1 MKIALKF
8 SVLLAL
14 VSAVG
19 SAPPAHAQ
27 GYPVKEITAVCPFAA
42 GTGADITV
50 RYFSAKLSEVLGKPV
65 IVLNKAGATGN
76 IASET
81 VAKAKPDGYTIS
93 ITPASSTMA
102 AAPYLYKKLPFDPI
116 KDFTPVT
123 TLASLPFV
131 LIVDAKKPI
140 HSVADLV
147 KHLKSR
153 DGGFYG
159 GSNNTGIIA
168 AELFKDATKID
179 ARRVAY
185 KNIANS
191 VNDMINGH
199 TDFTFTDATWVV
211 EQAKAGRIR
220 AIAVTSAKRSSVLPE
235 VPTLAEAGYP
245 GIELTPWWGVFLPA
259 GTPQPIVDKLASS
272 FDRIVAMPETTEFL
286 TKFANEPFPGTPEL
300 AARSAGAGDQ
310 ALGRTGRA
318 REDRAA
324 IGGRVAKARA
334 ALINRPGRPTL

>member
-1 MKIALKF
+1 
-8 SVLLAL
+8 
-14 VSAVG
+14 
-19 SAPPAHAQ
+19 
-27 GYPVKEITAVCPFAA
+27 
-42 GTGADITV
+42 
-50 RYFSAKLSEVLGKPV
+50 V

-147 KHLKSR
+147 RHLKSR

-159 GSNNTGIIA
+159 GSNNTGIVA

-185 KNIANS
+185 KNIADS

-220 AIAVTSAKRSSVLPE
+220 AIAVTSAKRSSVLPD

-259 GTPQPIVDKLASS
+259 GTPQPIVDKLAAS

-286 TKFANEPFPGTPEL
+286 TKFANEPFPGTPDSL
-300 AARSAGAGDQ
+300 RD
-310 ALGRTGRA
+310 LLA
-318 REDRAA
+318 REIKRW
-324 IGGRVAKARA
+324 GELVALAK
-334 ALINRPGRPTL
+334 IEPQ

>member
-1 MKIALKF
+1 MTIAIASLVACVA
-8 SVLLAL
+8 SLL
-14 VSAVG
+14 VSLL
-19 SAPPAHAQ
+19 PPAHAQ
-27 GYPVKEITAVCPFAA
+27 DYPVRDITTVCPFAA

-50 RYFSAKLSEVLGKPV
+50 RYFSAKLSDVLRKPV

-102 AAPYLYKKLPFDPI
+102 AAPHLYKKLPFDPV
-116 KDFTPVT
+116 KDFTPVA

-140 HSVADLV
+140 HSVAGLIA
-147 KHLKSR
+147 HLKAR

-159 GSNNTGIIA
+159 GSNNTGIVA
-168 AELFKDATKID
+168 AELFKDATGID

-185 KNIANS
+185 KNIADS
-191 VNDMINGH
+191 VNDMIAGH

-220 AIAVTSAKRSSVLPE
+220 ALAVTSARRSSVLPD
-235 VPTLAEAGYP
+235 VPTLAEAGFP
-245 GIELTPWWGVFLPA
+245 GIELEPWWGVFLPA
-259 GTPQPIVDKLASS
+259 GAPRPVVTKLASA
-272 FDRIVAMPETTEFL
+272 FDRILAMPETTEFL
-286 TKFANEPFPGTPEL
+286 TRFANEPFPGTPDSLRDLLAKEIKRWGEL
-300 AARSAGAGDQ
+300 VK
-310 ALGRTGRA
+310 L
-318 REDRAA
+318 
-324 IGGRVAKARA
+324 AK
-334 ALINRPGRPTL
+334 IEPQ

>member
-1 MKIALKF
+1 MRTAFKSCILWR
-8 SVLLAL
+8 S
-14 VSAVG
+14 SAFMVF
-19 SAPPAHAQ
+19 APPAHAQ

-159 GSNNTGIIA
+159 GSNNTGIVA

-179 ARRVAY
+179 AKARRLQEHRRFRERHDQRPYRFHLHRRHLGGRAGEGRPHPRDRSDVGETILRA
-185 KNIANS
+185 ARRADVGGS
-191 VNDMINGH
+191 GLSRH
-199 TDFTFTDATWVV
+199 RAHAVV
-211 EQAKAGRIR
+211 GR
-220 AIAVTSAKRSSVLPE
+220 V
-235 VPTLAEAGYP
+235 
-245 GIELTPWWGVFLPA
+245 PA
-259 GTPQPIVDKLASS
+259 GGDAAA
-272 FDRIVAMPETTEFL
+272 DRRQ
-286 TKFANEPFPGTPEL
+286 
-300 AARSAGAGDQ
+300 ARVVLRSHRCHAGDDGVSDQ
-310 ALGRTGRA
+310 VRQ
-318 REDRAA
+318 
-324 IGGRVAKARA
+324 
-334 ALINRPGRPTL
+334 

>member
-1 MKIALKF
+1 MRIATAFVVVTIAF
-8 SVLLAL
+8 SI
-14 VSAVG
+14 
-19 SAPPAHAQ
+19 PAHAQ
-27 GYPVKEITAVCPFAA
+27 DYPTRDITTVCPFAA

-50 RYFSAKLSEVLGKPV
+50 RYFSAKLSDVLGKPV

-102 AAPYLYKKLPFDPI
+102 AAPHLYKKLPFDPV

-131 LIVDAKKPI
+131 LIVDAKRPI
-140 HSVADLV
+140 HSVADLIAQ
-147 KHLKSR
+147 LKAR

-159 GSNNTGIIA
+159 GSNNTGIVA
-168 AELFKDATKID
+168 AELFKNATGID

-185 KNIANS
+185 KNIADS
-191 VNDMINGH
+191 VNDMIAGH

-220 AIAVTSAKRSSVLPE
+220 ALAVTSARRSRVLPD
-235 VPTLAEAGYP
+235 VPTLAEAGFP
-245 GIELTPWWGVFLPA
+245 GIELEPWWGVFLPA
-259 GTPQPIVDKLASS
+259 GAPQPVVTRLASA
-272 FDRIVAMPETTEFL
+272 FDRILAMPETSEFL
-286 TKFANEPFPGTPEL
+286 IKLANEPFPGTPDQLRDLLAKEIKRWGEL
-300 AARSAGAGDQ
+300 VK
-310 ALGRTGRA
+310 L
-318 REDRAA
+318 
-324 IGGRVAKARA
+324 AK
-334 ALINRPGRPTL
+334 IEPQ

>member
-1 MKIALKF
+1 MTIAIASLVACVA
-8 SVLLAL
+8 SLL
-14 VSAVG
+14 VSLL
-19 SAPPAHAQ
+19 PPAHAQ
-27 GYPVKEITAVCPFAA
+27 DYPVRDITTVCPFAA

-50 RYFSAKLSEVLGKPV
+50 RYFSAKLSDVLGKPV

-102 AAPYLYKKLPFDPI
+102 AAPHLYKKLPFDPV
-116 KDFTPVT
+116 KDFTPVA

-140 HSVADLV
+140 HSVAGLIA
-147 KHLKSR
+147 HLKAR

-159 GSNNTGIIA
+159 GSNNTGIVA
-168 AELFKDATKID
+168 AELFKDATGID

-185 KNIANS
+185 KNIADS
-191 VNDMINGH
+191 VNDMIAGH

-220 AIAVTSAKRSSVLPE
+220 ALAVTSTRRSTVLPD
-235 VPTLAEAGYP
+235 VPTLAEAGFP

-259 GTPQPIVDKLASS
+259 GAPQPIVDKLASS
-272 FDRIVAMPETTEFL
+272 FDRILAMPETTEFL
-286 TKFANEPFPGTPEL
+286 TKFANEPFPGTP
-300 AARSAGAGDQ
+300 DQ
-310 ALGRTGRA
+310 LRDLLA
-318 REDRAA
+318 REILRWGEL
-324 IGGRVAKARA
+324 IKLAK
-334 ALINRPGRPTL
+334 IEPQ

>member
-1 MKIALKF
+1 MRMTSLSLAASLLF
-8 SVLLAL
+8 VL
-14 VSAVG
+14 
-19 SAPPAHAQ
+19 APPAHAQ
-27 GYPVKEITAVCPFAA
+27 DYPVRDITTVCPFAA

-50 RYFSAKLSEVLGKPV
+50 RYFSAKLSDVLGRPV

-102 AAPYLYKKLPFDPI
+102 AAPHLYKKLPFDPV
-116 KDFTPVT
+116 KDFTPVA

-140 HSVADLV
+140 HSVADLIA
-147 KHLKSR
+147 HLKAR

-159 GSNNTGIIA
+159 GSNNTGIVA
-168 AELFKDATKID
+168 AELFKDATGID

-185 KNIANS
+185 KNIADS
-191 VNDMINGH
+191 VNDMIAGH

-220 AIAVTSAKRSSVLPE
+220 ALAVTSTRRSTVLPD
-235 VPTLAEAGYP
+235 VPTLAEAGFP

-259 GTPQPIVDKLASS
+259 GAPQPIVTKLASS
-272 FDRIVAMPETTEFL
+272 FDHILAMPETTEFL
-286 TKFANEPFPGTPEL
+286 TRFANEPFPGTP
-300 AARSAGAGDQ
+300 DQ
-310 ALGRTGRA
+310 LRDLLA
-318 REDRAA
+318 REIKRW
-324 IGGRVAKARA
+324 GELVRLAK
-334 ALINRPGRPTL
+334 IEPQ

>member
-1 MKIALKF
+1 MKVTTTLAALW
-8 SVLLAL
+8 SAACVLVAF
-14 VSAVG
+14 V
-19 SAPPAHAQ
+19 PAHAQ
-27 GYPVKEITAVCPFAA
+27 DYPIKEITTVCPFAA

-50 RYFSAKLSEVLGKPV
+50 RYFSAKLSDVFGKPV

-102 AAPYLYKKLPFDPI
+102 AAPHLYKKLPFDPV

-140 HSVADLV
+140 HSVADLI
-147 KHLKSR
+147 KHLKAR
-153 DGGFYG
+153 EGGFYG
-159 GSNNTGIIA
+159 GSNNTGIVA
-168 AELFKDATKID
+168 AELFKDAAKID
-179 ARRVAY
+179 AKRVAY
-185 KNIANS
+185 KNIADS
-191 VNDMINGH
+191 VNDMIAGH

-235 VPTLAEAGYP
+235 VPTLAEAGFP

-259 GTPQPIVDKLASS
+259 GAPAPVVGKLAAS
-272 FDRIVAMPETTEFL
+272 FDRILAMPETTEFL
-286 TKFANEPFPGTPEL
+286 TKFANEPFPGTPDTLREL
-300 AARSAGAGDQ
+300 
-310 ALGRTGRA
+310 LA
-318 REDRAA
+318 REIKRWGELIAL
-324 IGGRVAKARA
+324 AK
-334 ALINRPGRPTL
+334 IEPQ

>member
-1 MKIALKF
+1 LAAVLVALLCLQDDAWAQSFPSRTVRIIIPFPPGGTSDILARTLAQKLTEEWGQQVIAENRP
-8 SVLLAL
+8 
-14 VSAVG
+14 G
-19 SAPPAHAQ
+19 
-27 GYPVKEITAVCPFAA
+27 AA
-42 GTGADITV
+42 GNVACE
-50 RYFSAKLSEVLGKPV
+50 Y
-65 IVLNKAGATGN
+65 
-76 IASET
+76 
-81 VAKAKPDGYTIS
+81 VAKQKGDPHTLLINTVGTHAIH
-93 ITPASSTMA
+93 PAIY
-102 AAPYLYKKLPFDPI
+102 PNLPFDPI

-185 KNIANS
+185 KNIADS

-245 GIELTPWWGVFLPA
+245 GIELTPWCGVFLPA
-259 GTPQPIVDKLASS
+259 GTPQPIVDKLASA

-286 TKFANEPFPGTPEL
+286 TKFANEPFPGTPDTLREL
-300 AARSAGAGDQ
+300 
-310 ALGRTGRA
+310 LA
-318 REDRAA
+318 REIKRW
-324 IGGRVAKARA
+324 GELVALAK
-334 ALINRPGRPTL
+334 IEPQ

>member
-1 MKIALKF
+1 MRIALKF

-14 VSAVG
+14 ASAVG

-147 KHLKSR
+147 KHLKTR

-159 GSNNTGIIA
+159 GSNNTGIVA

-179 ARRVAY
+179 AKRVAY
-185 KNIANS
+185 KNIADS

-220 AIAVTSAKRSSVLPE
+220 AIAVTSAKRSSVLPD

-259 GTPQPIVDKLASS
+259 GTPQPIVDKLAGVLRSHCRDAGDHGVS
-272 FDRIVAMPETTEFL
+272 DQVRQRAIPGNAGD
-286 TKFANEPFPGTPEL
+286 FAR
-300 AARSAGAGDQ
+300 AIGAGNQ

-334 ALINRPGRPTL
+334 ALINRPGRPKP

>member
-1 MKIALKF
+1 
-8 SVLLAL
+8 
-14 VSAVG
+14 
-19 SAPPAHAQ
+19 
-27 GYPVKEITAVCPFAA
+27 
-42 GTGADITV
+42 
-50 RYFSAKLSEVLGKPV
+50 
-65 IVLNKAGATGN
+65 
-76 IASET
+76 
-81 VAKAKPDGYTIS
+81 
-93 ITPASSTMA
+93 MA

-159 GSNNTGIIA
+159 GSNNTGIVA

-185 KNIANS
+185 KNIADS

-220 AIAVTSAKRSSVLPE
+220 AIAVTSAKRSSVLPD

-259 GTPQPIVDKLASS
+259 GTPQPIVDKLALS

-286 TKFANEPFPGTPEL
+286 TKFANEPFPGTPDSLREL
-300 AARSAGAGDQ
+300 
-310 ALGRTGRA
+310 LA
-318 REDRAA
+318 REIKRW
-324 IGGRVAKARA
+324 GELVALAK
-334 ALINRPGRPTL
+334 IEPQ

>member
-1 MKIALKF
+1 MPGSSPGMTRVGPCRHRRTLMKIALKF

-14 VSAVG
+14 ASAVG
-19 SAPPAHAQ
+19 LATPAHAQ

-42 GTGADITV
+42 
-50 RYFSAKLSEVLGKPV
+50 
-65 IVLNKAGATGN
+65 ATGN

-102 AAPYLYKKLPFDPI
+102 AAPHLYKKLPFDPI

-140 HSVADLV
+140 HSVAGLIA
-147 KHLKSR
+147 HLKAR

-159 GSNNTGIIA
+159 GSNNTGIVA
-168 AELFKDATKID
+168 AELFKDATGID

-185 KNIANS
+185 KNIADS
-191 VNDMINGH
+191 VNDMIAGH

-220 AIAVTSAKRSSVLPE
+220 ALAVTSARRSRVLPD
-235 VPTLAEAGYP
+235 VPTLVEAGFP
-245 GIELTPWWGVFLPA
+245 GIELEPWWGVFLPA
-259 GTPQPIVDKLASS
+259 GAPQPVVTRLASA
-272 FDRIVAMPETTEFL
+272 FDRILAMPETSEFL
-286 TKFANEPFPGTPEL
+286 IKLANEPFPGTP
-300 AARSAGAGDQ
+300 DQ
-310 ALGRTGRA
+310 
-318 REDRAA
+318 
-324 IGGRVAKARA
+324 
-334 ALINRPGRPTL
+334 